1 MKKNGVSKAS
11 QGRKT
16 APMRKQGLPR
26 GWDARKVRAVIA
38 HYERLTDEELAREIE
53 EAPEETGETLKAGGR
68 GRREVALPRSDRPTP
83 GRRTPCEGEP
93 GV

>member
-1 MKKNGVSKAS
+1 MKKNGVSKTS

-38 HYERLTDEELAREIE
+38 HYERLTENSRAR
-53 EAPEETGETLKAGGR
+53 LKR
-68 GRREVALPRSDRPTP
+68 HLK
-83 GRRTPCEGEP
+83 
-93 GV
+93 